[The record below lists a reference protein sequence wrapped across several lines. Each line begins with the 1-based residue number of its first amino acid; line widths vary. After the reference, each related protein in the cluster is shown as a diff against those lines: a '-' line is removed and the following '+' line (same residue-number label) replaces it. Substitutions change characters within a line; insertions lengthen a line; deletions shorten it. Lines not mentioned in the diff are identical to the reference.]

1 MRRAIISV
9 SAAPAKPHM
18 NNRFSTFLRTAAMAV
33 LCPLALFVSPAAGAQ
48 TITNVASASWV
59 QNGQTVTAASNAVSF
74 SKVAAPASIITY
86 TVAPGTTTALNFM
99 PSECGGVPIPG
110 TGTIGSGTQVAGISA
125 SVVQSSTV
133 AIGDVF
139 YFEVN
144 APQANLHPN
153 AEDSIQV
160 TLTTTSGDKETVT
173 VFETGNNTG
182 IFVGAVPTVGIP
194 PQPVQGD
201 CKLSVSSGDSIS
213 ITALI
218 AGTPTPIATAQ
229 LSVSDDPF
237 GFVFDSES
245 GASVNGAKVTLINA
259 TTGQPAKVFAPD
271 GVTPWP
277 ATVTT
282 GASVVDSAGMPF
294 QMQPGEYRFPVVAAG
309 EYKLVVQPPTP
320 YTAPSTISA
329 QNLAGI
335 LRPDGTPVQV
345 VGGSYGEAFSV
356 GTVEALRIDI
366 PVDKPGS
373 PVTMTKSASR
383 ATAQS
388 GDVVFYTLSIANPQA
403 SAKRNVVVVDKA
415 SRSLRIKPKSVR
427 IDGVA
432 NPGWVQFSP
441 DGTVMTVIFPTM
453 AASST
458 HTVTYAA
465 SVVPNATPGQAPN
478 TATVTDSRGFSTT
491 SQAVVQVI
499 ADMLTDR
506 MTLIGRI
513 IDGSCTRKGPHEGI
527 PGVRVMLEDGSYAIT
542 DKDGRYHFDGLVP
555 GDHVAQVAPSTLP
568 VGGQF
573 VDCGRST
580 RTAGSAISRFVS
592 GQGGML
598 AVADF
603 YAVLPAVAAD
613 TAKPAPTKGDDAK
626 TADVD
631 ARALPPGVAR
641 PLSDKAAAGSDTD
654 WLALGDGPT
663 GFLFP
668 ASDHNPRS
676 PAVRLVIRH
685 RAGQK
690 IELSANGKRVAPVA
704 FDGQKVSADHSYAV
718 SIWRGVPLDGDTT
731 HFTAVVRNA
740 DGTVATTLT
749 RDIHFTNVAAQVKLI
764 PALTHLV
771 ADGTSRPVIALRIL
785 DRNGRPVHRGLA
797 GDIAINAPYE
807 SAEAVNASQTR
818 SLSGLGRAAPHWS
831 VIGDDGIAYVEL
843 APTMVSGAVHLDFNF
858 DDGSQKRHQTIDSW
872 VVPGIIPWTL
882 VGLAEGALG
891 SKTIADNM
899 DRTGQ
904 FDSDLGTHARTA
916 FYAKGRVLGKF
927 LLTVAYDSAK
937 QSADQS
943 LGGAINPNAYYT
955 VFADG
960 TSRRFDA
967 ASRNKLYVRIEAKGF
982 YALFGDFQTGF
993 SSTQLARYN
1002 RALTGVTGEASIG
1015 NVHVKAF
1022 GAKTATT
1029 RRHLEIQGGG
1039 LSGPYSLGSAAMV
1052 ANSETVTIQV
1062 RDRFRSEIIVSTTT
1076 LTAFVDYTV
1085 DLLSGTITFKQP
1097 ILSHDANLDPQFI
1110 IVDYDVDP
1118 ILGAADAMVGG
1129 ARADWTSAN
1138 GHLKIGATGLSDV
1151 GSSALSPTART
1162 NLGAVDV
1169 KADLNATTQIRIE
1182 AAASRTSGVTSN
1194 AWQVEAEHHDKNL
1207 DVLAYVHS
1215 TDAAYGVGDTG
1226 NAELG
1231 WRKYG
1236 IDAKM
1241 RVGKQLSLITS
1252 AWIDDSLTQN
1262 TTQKAV
1268 QVKAQYHIDKT
1279 DLHLGVSALDDSVG
1293 TGAGATGT
1301 TSSGSSGGSSTI
1313 LEAGAS
1319 QKFLHDKLQI
1329 DATGSLAIG
1338 SATSANMPATDTI
1351 TARYTLSPRVKLV
1364 ASYEVASAGTLK
1376 THTARAGFEATP
1388 WAGAKISAGTGEQQV
1403 AEYGQRSFAA
1413 FGLTQAWQVTKHL
1426 SIDGTVD
1433 ANKVLSG
1440 FNAATIVNPAQPAVA
1455 GGQLDGSGTLT
1466 ENFTALT
1473 LGAGWKD
1480 KLWTG
1485 TLRGEYRNG
1494 EFADRRGV
1502 TAGLIRQLGE
1512 GVVWGGGL
1520 TLTHASGSDGSR
1532 SSVLD
1537 TSVAFAQRPAGSEF
1551 ALLGKME
1558 FRSDKAVAAT
1568 NSAQGL
1574 SASTITGVAG
1584 TAGDT
1589 GLTVNG
1595 NARSRRFIASLSAN
1609 WSPRGHDDQGDFTQR
1624 TEIGLFAGARYN
1636 LDAYDGYNLT
1646 GTTLLGGVDAH
1657 IGITGNF
1664 DIGGTFTLRS
1674 DLSSH
1679 TSSYAVGPSVGFSPA
1694 KDVLLT
1700 VGYNVTGF
1708 RDPDFSANR
1717 NTNRGVFA
1725 SLKMKFDTST
1735 FGFLGLDGRPR

>member
-1 MRRAIISV
+1 
-9 SAAPAKPHM
+9 
-18 NNRFSTFLRTAAMAV
+18 MAV
-33 LCPLALFVSPAAGAQ
+33 LCPLALWMSPAASAQ
-48 TITNVASASWV
+48 TITNVASASWL
-59 QNGQTVTAASNAVSF
+59 QNGQVVSAASNTVAF
-74 SKVAAPASIITY
+74 SKVAAPASILTY
-86 TVAPGTTTALNFM
+86 TVAPGTTTSLNFM

-110 TGTIGSGTQVAGISA
+110 TGSIGSGTQVAAITA

-144 APQANLHPN
+144 APQANLNPN

-160 TLTTTSGDKETVT
+160 TLTTTSGDKETIT
-173 VFETGNNTG
+173 VFETANNTG
-182 IFVGAVPTVGIP
+182 VFVGAVPTVGIP
-194 PQPVQGD
+194 PQPVGGD
-201 CKLSVSSGDSIS
+201 CRLSVSQGDSIS

-237 GFVFDSES
+237 GYVFDSES
-245 GASVNGAKVTLINA
+245 GASVNGATVTLVNA
-259 TTGQPAKVFAPD
+259 ATGQPARVFAPD
-271 GVTPWP
+271 GVTSWP
-277 ATVTT
+277 ATLTT
-282 GASVVDSAGMPF
+282 GAAITDGAGMPF
-294 QMQPGEYRFPVVAAG
+294 QLQPGEYRFPVVAAG
-309 EYKLVVQPPTP
+309 EYKLVVQPPSP

-345 VGGSYGEAFSV
+345 VGGSYGAMFSV
-356 GTVEALRIDI
+356 GTVQALRIDI

-373 PVTMTKSASR
+373 PVTMTKTASR

-388 GDVVFYTLSIANPQA
+388 GDVVFYTLAITNPET
-403 SAKRNVVVVDKA
+403 SAKRNVVVVDRA
-415 SRSLRIKPKSVR
+415 SRSLRIKPKTVR
-427 IDGVA
+427 IDGVP

-441 DGTVMTVIFPTM
+441 DGTVMTVTFPAM
-453 AASST
+453 AASSS

-491 SQAVVQVI
+491 SQAVVQVL

-513 IDGSCTRKGPHEGI
+513 TDGGCTRHAPHQGI

-573 VDCGRST
+573 VACSRSVSS
-580 RTAGSAISRFVS
+580 AGSAISRFVS

-603 YAVLPAVAAD
+603 YAVLPVVAGD
-613 TAKPAPTKGDDAK
+613 VGKPAAPTKGDDAGK
-626 TADVD
+626 IADAD
-631 ARALPPGVAR
+631 ARALPPGVAL

-663 GFLFP
+663 AFLFP
-668 ASDHNPRS
+668 ATDHNPRS

-690 IELSANGKRVAPVA
+690 VELSANGKPVAPVA
-704 FDGQKVSADHSYAV
+704 FDGQKVTANRSYAV
-718 SIWRGVPLDGDTT
+718 SVWRGVPLDGDTT

-740 DGTVATTLT
+740 DGTVAATLT
-749 RDIHFTNVAAQVKLI
+749 RDVHFTNVAAQVKLL
-764 PALTHLV
+764 PQLTHLV
-771 ADGTSRPVIALRIL
+771 ADGVSRPVIALRIL

-807 SAEAVNASQTR
+807 SAEAVSASQTR

-858 DDGSQKRHQTIDSW
+858 DDNGQKRRQTIDSW
-872 VVPGIIPWTL
+872 VVPGNIPWTL

-899 DRTGQ
+899 DRSGN

-916 FYAKGRVLGKF
+916 FYAKGRILGKY

-993 SSTQLARYN
+993 SATQLARYN

-1015 NVHVKAF
+1015 RMHVKAF

-1029 RRHLEIQGGG
+1029 HRHLEIQGGG

-1062 RDRFRSEIIVSTTT
+1062 RDRFRSENIISTTT

-1097 ILSHDANLDPQFI
+1097 VLSHDANLDPQFI

-1118 ILGAADAMVGG
+1118 ALGAADAMVGG
-1129 ARADWTSAN
+1129 ARVDWASAN
-1138 GHLKIGATGLSDV
+1138 GHLRIGATGISDV

-1162 NLGAVDV
+1162 NLGAVDL
-1169 KADLNATTQIRIE
+1169 KADLSATTQIRAE
-1182 AAASRTSGVTSN
+1182 VAASRASGATSN

-1241 RVGKQLSLITS
+1241 RVSKQLSVITS
-1252 AWIDDSLTQN
+1252 AWVDDSLTAA

-1268 QVKAQYHIDKT
+1268 QVKAQYHEGKT
-1279 DLHLGVSALDDSVG
+1279 DLHLGVSALNDSVAS
-1293 TGAGATGT
+1293 GAGAATGT
-1301 TSSGSSGGSSTI
+1301 SGSSTI

-1319 QKFLHDKLQI
+1319 HTFLNDKLQV

-1338 SATSANMPATDTI
+1338 SATSINMPAADTI

-1364 ASYEVASAGTLK
+1364 GSYEVASAGSLK
-1376 THTARAGFEATP
+1376 THTARAGFEVAP
-1388 WAGAKISAGTGEQQV
+1388 WRGAKITAATGEQQV

-1413 FGLTQAWQVTKHL
+1413 LGLTQSWQLTKHL
-1426 SIDGTVD
+1426 TIDGTVD
-1433 ANKVLSG
+1433 ANRVLSG
-1440 FNAATIVNPAQPAVA
+1440 FDASKIVNPAQPVAA

-1512 GVVWGGGL
+1512 GIVWGGGL

-1568 NSAQGL
+1568 TPAQGL
-1574 SASTITGVAG
+1574 SASTITGIAG

-1609 WSPRGHDDQGDFTQR
+1609 WSPRGRDDQGDFTQR
-1624 TEIGLFAGARYN
+1624 TQIGVFAGARYN

-1646 GTTLLGGVDAH
+1646 GTTLLGGIDAH
-1657 IGITGNF
+1657 IGITGAF

-1694 KDVLLT
+1694 RDVLLT
-1700 VGYNVTGF
+1700 VGYNVAGF
-1708 RDPDFSANR
+1708 RDPDFAANR

-1725 SLKMKFDTST
+1725 SLKMKFDAST